1 MTQQK
6 HKEHILLVDDEE
18 DIRTVLQIS
27 ISDMGYTVRTAENS
41 EEALS
46 VFRSDAPPLVL
57 TDIKMPGMDGIELL
71 RQIKRE
77 NPETEVLMITGHGDM
92 DLAIKSLK
100 YEATDFITKP
110 INVDA
115 LEIALRRA
123 CDKIKIRAKLKEYTE
138 SLERLLKEKT
148 ELQDHLS
155 SLGLMIGSISHGIK
169 GLLTGLDGG
178 MYLLDAG
185 FKKENQDQIKEGWEI
200 VRLMIE
206 RIRKMVQDILFYA
219 KERDLKWEKVDA
231 LSFAREVAQTVSP
244 KIAGQK
250 IDFVCNFDNR
260 VGAIEI
266 DAGYVHSALINILEN
281 AADACARD
289 QGQTGH
295 QIVFSVRKH
304 KAHVIFEVTDNGTGM
319 DEATQEKLFT
329 LFYSSK
335 GRRGTG
341 FGLFIA
347 NKIIGQH
354 GGHIEVESKPGQ
366 GSTFKILIPDT
377 PPKD

>member
-1 MTQQK
+1 MTELD
-6 HKEHILLVDDEE
+6 HKGQILLVDDEE
-18 DIRTVLQIS
+18 DIRAVLQIS
-27 ISDMGYTVRTAENS
+27 LVDMGYTVQAAENG
-41 EEALS
+41 EDAFKL
-46 VFRSDAPPLVL
+46 FRSEAPALVL

-71 RQIKRE
+71 RKIKRE
-77 NPETEVLMITGHGDM
+77 NPETEVIMITGHGDM
-92 DLAIKSLK
+92 NLAIKSLK

-115 LEIALRRA
+115 LEIALSRA
-123 CDKIKIRAKLKEYTE
+123 CEKIKIRAKLKEYTE

-178 MYLLDAG
+178 MYLLNAG

-200 VRLMIE
+200 VKLMID

-219 KERDLKWEKVDA
+219 KERDLKWERVDA
-231 LSFAREVAQTVSP
+231 LSFAREVAQAMSP

-250 IDFVCNFDNR
+250 IEFVCNFDAQ

-281 AADACARD
+281 AADACTRD
-289 QGQTGH
+289 TSKTDH
-295 QIVFSVRKH
+295 QIVFSVRKN
-304 KAHVIFEVTDNGTGM
+304 KAQVIFEVTDNGTGI
-319 DEATQEKLFT
+319 DAATQEKLFT
-329 LFYSSK
+329 LFFSSK

-354 GGHIEVESKPGQ
+354 GGQIEVQSKPGQ
-366 GSTFKILIPDT
+366 GATFRVLIPN
-377 PPKD
+377 KIA